1 MSRVRQQD
9 GNGGIIVR
17 WHGRISGK
25 EIMRWL
31 LGKGGTVVSREG
43 RMELKDKIVLYCSL
57 EAKCEQ

>member
-1 MSRVRQQD
+1 M
-9 GNGGIIVR
+9 R
-17 WHGRISGK
+17 WHGLINGK

-43 RMELKDKIVLYCSL
+43 RMEFKDKIVLYCSL